1 MEDVI
6 KVDDRWYISAS
17 SAHADDRTRVLK
29 HGETFALFNRHGDI
43 QRISIG
49 EQGLYHQGT
58 RFLSHLELLINE
70 RRAILLNSTVKEDN
84 TILDVDLTNPD
95 LYEAGRVKLHND
107 SLHIFRAKVLRD
119 GRCYELVRLTNYSDD
134 SVDLPLTFEFDAD
147 YLDIFEVRGVKRK
160 KRGRLLPAVISHDDV
175 ELGYEGL
182 DGVKRRTRLLF
193 SQRPTELTGNRA
205 RFHIQLAPRGCCN
218 LYLTIVCL
226 EGDEAG
232 EVATYE
238 QAVSRTAEE
247 LDQLKAR
254 CSDIHTSN
262 EQFNNWLNRSAADL
276 HMLTTLLPEGPY
288 PFAGVPWFSTP
299 FGRDGI
305 ITALQS
311 LWVYPE
317 LSRGVLSFLAA
328 TQARE
333 LNPEQEAEP
342 GKIMHETRKG
352 ELAALGEIPFGMYY
366 GTVDATP
373 LFIVLAGE
381 YYQRT
386 GDRVFIESIWPNI
399 ERALD
404 WIDQYGDLDGD
415 GFVEYQRHAE
425 RGLVH
430 QGWKDSDDSIFHA
443 DGRPAAGPIALCEVQ
458 GYVYQAKLHAAD
470 LAELFGELERARQL
484 RCEACDLKNRFNEQF
499 WCEELSTFAIAL
511 DGDKQ
516 PCQVRSSN
524 AGHALFSGIASRRY
538 GRQVAETLLSEA
550 SFSGWGVRT
559 IAASEQRYNPMSY
572 HNGSIWPHDNALIAM
587 GLTRYGYR
595 EHALRIL
602 AGMFDA
608 SIFMELHRLPELF
621 CGFVRRS
628 GQGPTLYP
636 VACSPQAWAS
646 TTAFY
651 LLQASLGLSFDP
663 QASRISFVYPQLPT
677 FIDEMI
683 INNLRLGDAVV
694 DLRLRRHPQD
704 VGIRVLRKEG
714 DVDITV
720 VV

>member
-1 MEDVI
+1 MDDVI
-6 KVDDRWYISAS
+6 RVDDRWYVSAS
-17 SAHADDRTRVLK
+17 SVHADDRTRVLK

-58 RFLSHLELLINE
+58 RFLSHLDLLINE
-70 RRAILLNSTVKEDN
+70 RRGILLNSTVKEDN
-84 TILDVDLTNPD
+84 TVLDVDLTNPD
-95 LYEAGRVKLHND
+95 LYEAGRVKLAND
-107 SLHIFRAKVLRD
+107 SLHIFRAVVLRD
-119 GRCYELVRLTNYSDD
+119 GRCYQLVRLTSYSDD
-134 SVDLPLTFEFDAD
+134 SLDLPLTFEFDAD
-147 YLDIFEVRGVKRK
+147 YVDIFEVRGVKRQR
-160 KRGRLLPAVISHDDV
+160 RGRLLPAVIGESAV

-182 DGVKRRTRLLF
+182 DGVKRRTRLQF
-193 SQRPTELTGNRA
+193 SQPPTEITGNRA
-205 RFHIQLAPRGCCN
+205 RFHVQLAPRGCCN
-218 LYLTIVCL
+218 IYLSILCL
-226 EGDEAG
+226 VGEA
-232 EVATYE
+232 EEETTSYE
-238 QAVSRTAEE
+238 QAVRQTTEE
-247 LDQLKAR
+247 LERVRSR
-254 CSDIHTSN
+254 CSTIYTSN

-276 HMLTTLLPEGPY
+276 HMLTTRLDTGPY

-305 ITALQS
+305 ITALQA

-317 LSRGVLSFLAA
+317 LGRGVLNFLAA

-333 LNPEQEAEP
+333 ENPEQEAEP

-386 GDRVFIESIWPNI
+386 GDRAFIEHIWPNI
-399 ERALD
+399 RRALE
-404 WIDQYGDLDGD
+404 WIDRYGDVDGD

-430 QGWKDSDDSIFHA
+430 QGWKDSNDSIFHA
-443 DGRPAAGPIALCEVQ
+443 DGRPAEGPIALCEVQ
-458 GYVYQAKLHAAD
+458 GYVYQAKLQAAE
-470 LAELFGELERARQL
+470 LAGLFGEEDLAHRL
-484 RCEACDLKNRFNEQF
+484 RCEACDLKRRFNEQF
-499 WCEELSTFAIAL
+499 WCEELGTYAIAL

-516 PCQVRSSN
+516 PCQVRTSN
-524 AGHALFSGIASRRY
+524 AGHALFSGIASEDYAAR
-538 GRQVAETLLSEA
+538 VADTLLSEA

-559 IAASEQRYNPMSY
+559 VAATEQRYNPMSY
-572 HNGSIWPHDNALIAM
+572 HNGSVWPHDNALIAM
-587 GLTRYGYR
+587 GLTRYGFR
-595 EHALRIL
+595 AQALKIL
-602 AGMFDA
+602 GGMFDA

-646 TTAFY
+646 TTVFY
-651 LLQASLGLSFDP
+651 LLQACLGLSFDP
-663 QASRISFVYPQLPT
+663 TARRIGFVYPQLPP

-683 INNLRLGDAVV
+683 IGNLRLGDAVV